1 MKSLQMYRNL
11 FANIIKIRKSGRFF
25 SNMAGQGWNIAGN
38 LITFA
43 QLKRRMSMNL
53 KALLEPVGTFAWWR
67 SMFAIVLGCL
77 IMAVGYSYFVS
88 PYNIVPGG
96 VYGMGIVLHN
106 VFPSIQVGTFG
117 YMIDVPLLASA
128 IIVFGRQ
135 FGGRTLFAACLTPGL
150 INLLSW
156 IAFPNQEALEAL
168 DPKQL
173 FGGVI
178 DLSNDLMLA
187 SLLGAVLIGLGVG
200 LVLRNQA
207 TTGGTDIIAMYL
219 QKFAKMKF
227 STGIL
232 LADSCVVL
240 SGLLVIGFG
249 VGSGADREAV
259 EGGSWLLSFYSLITI
274 YVSSRVLAYV
284 IDGASY
290 DKLLF
295 IISENHHAELR
306 DFIIE
311 DMDRSGTYIKGKG
324 MYTDQDREMIFV
336 VVSRKEVHLV
346 QNKVREIDPKLLL
359 CHRQPALFRQRPA
372 SFAQLAFPRAGFA
385 AFLRVKQF
393 PDKDTIQA
401 VG

>member
-11 FANIIKIRKSGRFF
+11 FANIIKIQKSGRFF

-346 QNKVREIDPKLLL
+346 QNKVREIDPK
-359 CHRQPALFRQRPA
+359 
-372 SFAQLAFPRAGFA
+372 AFMVVTDAYETFGEGF
-385 AFLRVKQF
+385 KQF

>member
-1 MKSLQMYRNL
+1 MKSLQMYRTL

-274 YVSSRVLAYV
+274 YVSARVLAYV

-346 QNKVREIDPKLLL
+346 QNKVREIDPK
-359 CHRQPALFRQRPA
+359 
-372 SFAQLAFPRAGFA
+372 AFMVVTDAYETFGEGF
-385 AFLRVKQF
+385 KQF

>member
-295 IISENHHAELR
+295 IISDHHQALKR
-306 DFIIE
+306 FIIE
-311 DMDRSGTYIKGKG
+311 DLDRSATYIKSKG
-324 MYTDQDREMIFV
+324 MYTDASRDMIFL

-346 QNKVREIDPKLLL
+346 QHKIKEIDP
-359 CHRQPALFRQRPA
+359 
-372 SFAQLAFPRAGFA
+372 A
-385 AFLRVKQF
+385 AFVVVTDAYETFGEGFKQF
-393 PDKDTIQA
+393 PDKNEIHA
-401 VG
+401 E

>member
-346 QNKVREIDPKLLL
+346 QNKVREIDPK
-359 CHRQPALFRQRPA
+359 
-372 SFAQLAFPRAGFA
+372 AFMVVTDAYETFGEGF
-385 AFLRVKQF
+385 KQF
-393 PDKDTIQA
+393 PDKNEIHA
-401 VG
+401 E

>member
-259 EGGSWLLSFYSLITI
+259 EGGRWLLSFYSLITI

-346 QNKVREIDPKLLL
+346 QNKVREIDPK
-359 CHRQPALFRQRPA
+359 
-372 SFAQLAFPRAGFA
+372 AFMVVTDAYETFGEGF
-385 AFLRVKQF
+385 KQF

>member
-25 SNMAGQGWNIAGN
+25 SNMAGQGWNIARN

-346 QNKVREIDPKLLL
+346 QNKVREIDPK
-359 CHRQPALFRQRPA
+359 
-372 SFAQLAFPRAGFA
+372 AFMVVTDAYETFGEGF
-385 AFLRVKQF
+385 KQF

>member
-25 SNMAGQGWNIAGN
+25 SNIAGN

-207 TTGGTDIIAMYL
+207 TTGGTDIIAMY
-219 QKFAKMKF
+219 
-227 STGIL
+227 
-232 LADSCVVL
+232 
-240 SGLLVIGFG
+240 
-249 VGSGADREAV
+249 
-259 EGGSWLLSFYSLITI
+259 
-274 YVSSRVLAYV
+274 VSSRVLAYV

-346 QNKVREIDPKLLL
+346 QNKVREIDPK
-359 CHRQPALFRQRPA
+359 
-372 SFAQLAFPRAGFA
+372 AFMVVTDAYETFGEGF
-385 AFLRVKQF
+385 KQF

>member
-173 FGGVI
+173 CGGVI

-346 QNKVREIDPKLLL
+346 QNKVREIDPK
-359 CHRQPALFRQRPA
+359 
-372 SFAQLAFPRAGFA
+372 AFMVVTDAYETFGEGF
-385 AFLRVKQF
+385 KQF

>member
-249 VGSGADREAV
+249 VGSGADRR
-259 EGGSWLLSFYSLITI
+259 
-274 YVSSRVLAYV
+274 RVVRQTAL
-284 IDGASY
+284 
-290 DKLLF
+290 
-295 IISENHHAELR
+295 HH
-306 DFIIE
+306 
-311 DMDRSGTYIKGKG
+311 
-324 MYTDQDREMIFV
+324 Q
-336 VVSRKEVHLV
+336 
-346 QNKVREIDPKLLL
+346 
-359 CHRQPALFRQRPA
+359 
-372 SFAQLAFPRAGFA
+372 
-385 AFLRVKQF
+385 
-393 PDKDTIQA
+393 
-401 VG
+401 

>member
-25 SNMAGQGWNIAGN
+25 SNMAGPGGNIAGN

-346 QNKVREIDPKLLL
+346 QNKVREIDPK
-359 CHRQPALFRQRPA
+359 
-372 SFAQLAFPRAGFA
+372 AFMVVTDAYETFGEGF
-385 AFLRVKQF
+385 KQF

>member
-25 SNMAGQGWNIAGN
+25 SNMAGPGWYIAGT

-346 QNKVREIDPKLLL
+346 QNKVREIDPK
-359 CHRQPALFRQRPA
+359 
-372 SFAQLAFPRAGFA
+372 AFMVVTDAYETFGEGF
-385 AFLRVKQF
+385 KQF

>member
-259 EGGSWLLSFYSLITI
+259 ERGSWLLSFYSLITI

-346 QNKVREIDPKLLL
+346 QNKVREIDPK
-359 CHRQPALFRQRPA
+359 
-372 SFAQLAFPRAGFA
+372 AFMVVTDAYETFGEGF
-385 AFLRVKQF
+385 KQF

>member
-117 YMIDVPLLASA
+117 YMFDVPLLASA

-346 QNKVREIDPKLLL
+346 QNKVREIDPK
-359 CHRQPALFRQRPA
+359 
-372 SFAQLAFPRAGFA
+372 AFMVVTDAYETFGEGF
-385 AFLRVKQF
+385 KQF

>member
-25 SNMAGQGWNIAGN
+25 SNMAGQWWNIAGN

-346 QNKVREIDPKLLL
+346 QNKVREIDPK
-359 CHRQPALFRQRPA
+359 
-372 SFAQLAFPRAGFA
+372 AFMVVTDAYETFGEGF
-385 AFLRVKQF
+385 KQF

>member
-150 INLLSW
+150 INLLSR

-274 YVSSRVLAYV
+274 YVSTRVLAYV

-346 QNKVREIDPKLLL
+346 QNKVREIDPK
-359 CHRQPALFRQRPA
+359 
-372 SFAQLAFPRAGFA
+372 AFMVVTDAYETFGEGF
-385 AFLRVKQF
+385 KQF

>member
-53 KALLEPVGTFAWWR
+53 KALLEPVGPFAWWR

-346 QNKVREIDPKLLL
+346 QNKVREIDPK
-359 CHRQPALFRQRPA
+359 
-372 SFAQLAFPRAGFA
+372 AFMVVTDAYETFGEGF
-385 AFLRVKQF
+385 KQF

>member
-259 EGGSWLLSFYSLITI
+259 EGSWLLSFYSLITI

-346 QNKVREIDPKLLL
+346 QNKVREIDPK
-359 CHRQPALFRQRPA
+359 
-372 SFAQLAFPRAGFA
+372 AFMVVTDAYETFGEGF
-385 AFLRVKQF
+385 KQF

>member
-77 IMAVGYSYFVS
+77 IMAAGYSYFVS

-346 QNKVREIDPKLLL
+346 QNKVREIDPK
-359 CHRQPALFRQRPA
+359 
-372 SFAQLAFPRAGFA
+372 AFMVVTDAYETFGEGF
-385 AFLRVKQF
+385 KQF

>member
-346 QNKVREIDPKLLL
+346 QNKVREIAPK
-359 CHRQPALFRQRPA
+359 
-372 SFAQLAFPRAGFA
+372 AFMVVTDAYETFGEGF
-385 AFLRVKQF
+385 KQF

>member
-259 EGGSWLLSFYSLITI
+259 EGGSWLLFYSLITI

-346 QNKVREIDPKLLL
+346 QNKVREIDPK
-359 CHRQPALFRQRPA
+359 
-372 SFAQLAFPRAGFA
+372 AFMVVTDAYETFGEGF
-385 AFLRVKQF
+385 KQF

>member
-106 VFPSIQVGTFG
+106 VFPSIQVGTFR

-346 QNKVREIDPKLLL
+346 QNKVREIDPK
-359 CHRQPALFRQRPA
+359 
-372 SFAQLAFPRAGFA
+372 AFMVVTDAYETFGEGF
-385 AFLRVKQF
+385 KQF

>member
-1 MKSLQMYRNL
+1 MYRNL

-77 IMAVGYSYFVS
+77 IMAAGYSYFVS

-168 DPKQL
+168 DPKHL

-346 QNKVREIDPKLLL
+346 QNKVREIDPK
-359 CHRQPALFRQRPA
+359 
-372 SFAQLAFPRAGFA
+372 AFMVVTDAYETFGEGF
-385 AFLRVKQF
+385 KQF

>member
-207 TTGGTDIIAMYL
+207 TTGGTDMIAMYL

-346 QNKVREIDPKLLL
+346 QNKVREIDPK
-359 CHRQPALFRQRPA
+359 
-372 SFAQLAFPRAGFA
+372 AFMVVTDAYETFGEGF
-385 AFLRVKQF
+385 KQF

>member
-311 DMDRSGTYIKGKG
+311 DMDRSGTYTKGKG

-346 QNKVREIDPKLLL
+346 QNKVREIDPK
-359 CHRQPALFRQRPA
+359 
-372 SFAQLAFPRAGFA
+372 AFMVVTDAYETFGEGF
-385 AFLRVKQF
+385 KQF

>member
-25 SNMAGQGWNIAGN
+25 SNMAGQGWKIYRQ
-38 LITFA
+38 LSTFA
-43 QLKRRMSMNL
+43 QLKTRRTMEL
-53 KALLEPVGTFAWWR
+53 KPRLEPVGTFAWWR

-346 QNKVREIDPKLLL
+346 QNKVREIDPK
-359 CHRQPALFRQRPA
+359 
-372 SFAQLAFPRAGFA
+372 AFMVVTDAYETFGEGF
-385 AFLRVKQF
+385 KQF

>member
-346 QNKVREIDPKLLL
+346 QNKVLEIDPK
-359 CHRQPALFRQRPA
+359 
-372 SFAQLAFPRAGFA
+372 AFMVVTDAYETFGEGF
-385 AFLRVKQF
+385 KQF

>member
-43 QLKRRMSMNL
+43 QLNRRMSMNL

-346 QNKVREIDPKLLL
+346 QNKVREIDPK
-359 CHRQPALFRQRPA
+359 
-372 SFAQLAFPRAGFA
+372 AFMVVTDAYETFGEGF
-385 AFLRVKQF
+385 KQF

>member
-106 VFPSIQVGTFG
+106 VFPSIQVGTLG

-274 YVSSRVLAYV
+274 YVASRVLAYV

-346 QNKVREIDPKLLL
+346 QNKVREIDPK
-359 CHRQPALFRQRPA
+359 
-372 SFAQLAFPRAGFA
+372 AFMVVTDAYETFGEGF
-385 AFLRVKQF
+385 KQF

>member
-207 TTGGTDIIAMYL
+207 ATGGTDIIAMYL

-346 QNKVREIDPKLLL
+346 QNKVREIDPK
-359 CHRQPALFRQRPA
+359 
-372 SFAQLAFPRAGFA
+372 AFMVVTDAYETFGEGF
-385 AFLRVKQF
+385 KQF

>member
-178 DLSNDLMLA
+178 DLSNDLMRA
-187 SLLGAVLIGLGVG
+187 SLLGAVLIGLGEG

-346 QNKVREIDPKLLL
+346 QNKVREIDPK
-359 CHRQPALFRQRPA
+359 
-372 SFAQLAFPRAGFA
+372 AFMVVTDAYETFGEGF
-385 AFLRVKQF
+385 KQF

>member
-67 SMFAIVLGCL
+67 SMLAIVLGCL

-346 QNKVREIDPKLLL
+346 QNKVREIDPK
-359 CHRQPALFRQRPA
+359 
-372 SFAQLAFPRAGFA
+372 AFMVVTDAYETFGEGF
-385 AFLRVKQF
+385 KQF

>member
-25 SNMAGQGWNIAGN
+25 SKMAGQGWNIAGN

-346 QNKVREIDPKLLL
+346 QNKVREIDPK
-359 CHRQPALFRQRPA
+359 
-372 SFAQLAFPRAGFA
+372 AFMVVTDAYETFGEGF
-385 AFLRVKQF
+385 KQF

>member
-43 QLKRRMSMNL
+43 QLKRRMGMNL

-346 QNKVREIDPKLLL
+346 QNKVREIDPK
-359 CHRQPALFRQRPA
+359 
-372 SFAQLAFPRAGFA
+372 AFMVVTDAYETFGEGF
-385 AFLRVKQF
+385 KQF

>member
-249 VGSGADREAV
+249 VGSGADRE
-259 EGGSWLLSFYSLITI
+259 GGSWLLSFYSLITI

-346 QNKVREIDPKLLL
+346 QNKVREIDPK
-359 CHRQPALFRQRPA
+359 
-372 SFAQLAFPRAGFA
+372 AFMVVTDAYETFGEGF
-385 AFLRVKQF
+385 KQF

>member
-25 SNMAGQGWNIAGN
+25 SNMAGHGWNIAGN

-346 QNKVREIDPKLLL
+346 QNKVREIDPK
-359 CHRQPALFRQRPA
+359 
-372 SFAQLAFPRAGFA
+372 AFMVVTDAYETFGEGF
-385 AFLRVKQF
+385 KQF

>member
-106 VFPSIQVGTFG
+106 IFPSIQVGTFG

-346 QNKVREIDPKLLL
+346 QNKVREIDPK
-359 CHRQPALFRQRPA
+359 
-372 SFAQLAFPRAGFA
+372 AFMVVTDAYETFGEGF
-385 AFLRVKQF
+385 KQF

>member
-311 DMDRSGTYIKGKG
+311 DMDRSGTYLKGKG

-346 QNKVREIDPKLLL
+346 QNKVREIDPK
-359 CHRQPALFRQRPA
+359 
-372 SFAQLAFPRAGFA
+372 AFMVVTDAYETFGEGF
-385 AFLRVKQF
+385 KQF

>member
-25 SNMAGQGWNIAGN
+25 SNIAGPGWNIAGN

-346 QNKVREIDPKLLL
+346 QNKVREIDPK
-359 CHRQPALFRQRPA
+359 
-372 SFAQLAFPRAGFA
+372 AFMVVTDAYETFGEGF
-385 AFLRVKQF
+385 KQF